1 MTARDLEKS
10 LSPSPRESDSV
21 TARGDGRMERAS
33 HGAEGLLR
41 FALLCFCGEWSQP
54 LVGVEE
60 VKRLRQGYRR
70 WRRLGRGR
78 VRRLGVFLDDA
89 GRLLALDVAEFGWL
103 DL

>member
-1 MTARDLEKS
+1 MGQKAL
-10 LSPSPRESDSV
+10 
-21 TARGDGRMERAS
+21 AS
-33 HGAEGLLR
+33 LR
-41 FALLCFCGEWSQP
+41 FALLLRKWSQP

-60 VKRLRQGYRR
+60 VERLRQGYRR